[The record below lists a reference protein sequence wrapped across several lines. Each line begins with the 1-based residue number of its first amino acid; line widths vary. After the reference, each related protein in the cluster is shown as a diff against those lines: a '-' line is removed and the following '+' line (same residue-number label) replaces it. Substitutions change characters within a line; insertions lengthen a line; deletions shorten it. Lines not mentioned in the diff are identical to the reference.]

1 MHCIEYLFYVGANNN
16 EEKFLD
22 LKIYETIKLVRGWKL
37 HQQIAASR
45 LVWPSQAARGEKNT
59 SQNSR
64 MMRHSFELE
73 KNMLLSLTQLDFLI
87 SLSFVISM

>member
-37 HQQIAASR
+37 HHQKIAASR
-45 LVWPSQAARGEKNT
+45 LVWPSQAARREKNT

-73 KNMLLSLTQLDFLI
+73 KNMLLSKNSINMTP
-87 SLSFVISM
+87 

>member
-37 HQQIAASR
+37 HQKIAASR
-45 LVWPSQAARGEKNT
+45 LVWPSQASREEKNT

-64 MMRHSFELE
+64 MMRHSLELE
-73 KNMLLSLTQLDFLI
+73 KNMLLSKNSINMTP
-87 SLSFVISM
+87 

>member
-22 LKIYETIKLVRGWKL
+22 LKIYETIKLVRGCKL

-45 LVWPSQAARGEKNT
+45 LVWTSQAGRGVKNT
-59 SQNSR
+59 NQNSL

-73 KNMLLSLTQLDFLI
+73 KNMLSSTNRMNITPCTLTF
-87 SLSFVISM
+87 

>member
-37 HQQIAASR
+37 HRQIAASR
-45 LVWPSQAARGEKNT
+45 LVWTSKRWVRERKIQAKT
-59 SQNSR
+59 P
-64 MMRHSFELE
+64 
-73 KNMLLSLTQLDFLI
+73 
-87 SLSFVISM
+87 

>member
-37 HQQIAASR
+37 HRQIAASR
-45 LVWPSQAARGEKNT
+45 LVWPSQAARREKNT

-73 KNMLLSLTQLDFLI
+73 KNMLLSKNSINMTP
-87 SLSFVISM
+87 